1 MEIVASYPRIDGL
14 NIRAPYNPSYEHI
27 LTTDALAFIVQLH
40 RNFNQRRKE
49 LLVKRDEVQLKI
61 DNGWKP
67 GFPDATRFIREREWK
82 VAPLPSDL
90 LDRRVEI
97 TGPVD
102 RKMMINALNSGAQ
115 VFMADLEDSNSP
127 NWDNNIQGQVNLKDA
142 VDKKITFNNFDN
154 GKVYTLNAQVAV
166 LMVRPRGWHLEE
178 KHILIDGEAVSGSL
192 VDFGL
197 YFFHNAVNLMRRG
210 SGPYFYLPKLE
221 SYLEARLW
229 NDVFVFAQDYLTIP
243 RKTIKATVLI
253 ETILASFQL
262 HEILWEL
269 QDHAAGLNCG
279 RWDYIFSFIKKF
291 RNLPGYILPDRA
303 QVTMTTPFLRAYT
316 QLVVKTCHQRGAFA
330 IGGMAAQIPVKNNPK
345 ANEAALA
352 KVKADKL
359 REVQD
364 GHDGTWVAHPALVP
378 VALDIFKNNMRS
390 RNQLSVMR
398 EDFNTSEEALL
409 EVPAGTITAEGIR
422 SNINIGIL
430 YLESWLR
437 GQGAAAIHDL
447 MEDAAT
453 AEISR
458 TQVWQWLHNNVTL
471 EDGRTFTHELYEDF
485 RDEEIITIRETIG
498 CANYQSGQYIQ
509 AICLFNKL
517 IVSSRFEDFLTL
529 SAYNLILS
537 TNEAQLPLDCG
548 KEFRTEQ
555 FVHAIQEAV

>member
-1 MEIVASYPRIDGL
+1 MEIVATYPGISGL
-14 NIRAPYNPSYEHI
+14 TIRAPHNPSYDHI
-27 LTTDALAFIVQLH
+27 LSTDALAFLVQLH
-40 RNFNQRRKE
+40 RNFNQRRKD
-49 LLVKRDEVQLKI
+49 LLVQRDAVQLKI

-67 GFPDATRFIREREWK
+67 GFMEATRFIRERDWH
-82 VAPLPSDL
+82 VAPLPTDL

-97 TGPVD
+97 TGPVE

-127 NWDNNIQGQVNLKDA
+127 SWDNNIQGQVNLKDA
-142 VDKKITFNNFDN
+142 VDKKISYINADN
-154 GKVYTLNAQVAV
+154 GKVYTLNQQVAV

-178 KHILIDGEAVSGSL
+178 KHILIDGESASGAL

-221 SYLEARLW
+221 NYLEARLW
-229 NDVFVFAQDYLTIP
+229 NEVFVFAQDYLSIP

-262 HEILWEL
+262 HEILYEL

-291 RNLPGYILPDRA
+291 RNLPGFVLPDRS

-316 QLVVKTCHQRGAFA
+316 QLVIKTCHRRGAFA

-378 VALDIFKNNMRS
+378 VALEVFNEYLHT
-390 RNQLSVMR
+390 RNQLAVKR
-398 EDFNTSEEALL
+398 EDFQTTEAALL
-409 EVPAGTITAEGIR
+409 EVPSGTITEEGIR
-422 SNINIGIL
+422 TNINIGIL

-437 GQGAAAIHDL
+437 GQGAAAIHHL

-458 TQVWQWLHNNVTL
+458 TQVWQWLHNHITL
-471 EDGRTFTHELYEDF
+471 ADGRIFTQELYEDF
-485 RDEEIITIRETIG
+485 RDEEIVTIRATVGSE
-498 CANYQSGQYIQ
+498 AYQQGQYVQ

-517 IVSSRFEDFLTL
+517 IVSPRFEDFLTVP
-529 SAYNLILS
+529 AYQLILS
-537 TNEAQLPLDCG
+537 NNEKKAIVDCG
-548 KEFRTEQ
+548 DAITPDQ
-555 FVHAIQEAV
+555 FVRVIQEAV